1 MRAVPTAAL
10 AAILLALGACEA
22 RAPLTQGE
30 VTGIADHLQLRENL
44 SWGEASEVLL
54 AAPNPADGKAWW
66 QVRYH
71 DAPDGAARV
80 ILVDDASGWAR
91 LPLPGYVLRLT
102 PNAKPGVSAP
112 VAAAEGTFVLVLTPV
127 EAVDQTRRTVLEREV
142 VRLNALSGGNGL
154 VPLFSLRRGRDDVVS
169 IVYGWQ
175 GDQGIAKDERVV
187 AWITARTPYHTP
199 RWIDLT
205 TP

>member
-1 MRAVPTAAL
+1 MRAVPTVAL
-10 AAILLALGACEA
+10 AAILLLLSACET

-30 VTGIADHLQLRENL
+30 VGGIADHLQLRENL
-44 SWGEASEVLL
+44 SWGEATEIL
-54 AAPNPADGKAWW
+54 AAASSDADGKHWW

-80 ILVDDASGWAR
+80 ILVDDDSGWAR
-91 LPLPGYVLRLT
+91 LPMPGYALRLT
-102 PNAKPGVSAP
+102 PSAKPSLSTP
-112 VAAAEGTFVLVLTPV
+112 VVAAEGGFVLVLTPA
-127 EAVDQTRRTVLEREV
+127 ESVDQVRRTALEREV

-154 VPLFSLRRGRDDVVS
+154 IPLFSLRRGRDEQVS

-175 GDQGIAKDERVV
+175 GDQGIAKDARVV
-187 AWITARTPYHTP
+187 EWITARTPYHTP
-199 RWIDLT
+199 RWVDLA